1 MGLFSRRDKKKSKDK
16 SKNKSKKYN
25 FYKIDDKYR
34 TYEELQ
40 NGLREKGLES
50 SQLVLAVDYTKSNE
64 WTGKKT
70 FNGRC
75 LHDMTTKNPYQ
86 QAIEILGRTLEV
98 FDDDKMIPTFGFGD
112 ETTTN
117 VGVFPFKPDNSP
129 CYRFNEVLDRYR
141 IITPQIILSGPTNF
155 APIINKTIEIVK
167 QTGEY
172 HILVIIAD
180 GQVMN
185 KTDTANAIVRASE
198 YPISIV
204 MVGVGDGPWD
214 EMENYDDELPQR
226 KFDNF
231 QFVDFYKIMKK
242 KNIENY
248 EVEFARNALME
259 IPEQYHAIKEL
270 GLLDKVSRSVP
281 NRNPNP
287 NTIITSYPD
296 INNYGNMSNDT
307 PGIRPS
313 SSYGYLPNPSAPGY

>member
-1 MGLFSRRDKKKSKDK
+1 MGLFKKLGKKKSIKEVK
-16 SKNKSKKYN
+16 SKSNSKSISKSKYN
-25 FYKIDDKYR
+25 FYKIDDNYN

-40 NGLREKGLES
+40 EALREKGLES
-50 SQLVLAVDYTKSNE
+50 SQLVLAVDYTKSNT

-70 FNGRC
+70 FGNRC
-75 LHDMTTKNPYQ
+75 LHDLGTKNPYQ
-86 QAIEILGRTLEV
+86 QAIEIIGRTLEV
-98 FDDDKMIPTFGFGD
+98 FDDDKLIPTFGFGD

-117 VGVFPFKPDNSP
+117 IGVFPFKPDGSP

-141 IITPQIILSGPTNF
+141 IITPQIKLSGPTNF

-185 KTDTANAIVRASE
+185 KTDTANAIVKASE

-214 EMENYDDELPQR
+214 EMEHYDDDLPKR

-231 QFVDFYKIMKK
+231 QFVDFYKVMNKR
-242 KNIENY
+242 NIENY
-248 EVEFARNALME
+248 EVEFARNTMME

-270 GLLDKVSRSVP
+270 GLLDKVTRSVNPQVNPQINPQINQTNYP
-281 NRNPNP
+281 NMY
-287 NTIITSYPD
+287 SY
-296 INNYGNMSNDT
+296 
-307 PGIRPS
+307 
-313 SSYGYLPNPSAPGY
+313 PSAPTY